1 MAAVVFACAR
11 ASRGARRALAAAG
24 VVVAAAAMTVAPWIA
39 FVATQTHSLVP
50 VSTGGGANLFIGTYL
65 PGHGTIFGLKHAFGP
80 VLRAHV
86 PALRGVPDFRLPEE
100 TIVRYVAGDHRG
112 RGEDAYLRA
121 RALRNAARFA
131 GHRPGAFAG
140 MLAAKAGRLWL
151 DYTHGS
157 LHRSRALARVGHV
170 ALVAV
175 AALLALA
182 TVVNAVL
189 VSEPRHLLPLLP
201 LLFAGG
207 AAGGVLAFDRRPAGV
222 VTA

>member
-1 MAAVVFACAR
+1 
-11 ASRGARRALAAAG
+11 
-24 VVVAAAAMTVAPWIA
+24 
-39 FVATQTHSLVP
+39 
-50 VSTGGGANLFIGTYL
+50 
-65 PGHGTIFGLKHAFGP
+65 
-80 VLRAHV
+80 
-86 PALRGVPDFRLPEE
+86 
-100 TIVRYVAGDHRG
+100 
-112 RGEDAYLRA
+112 
-121 RALRNAARFA
+121 
-131 GHRPGAFAG
+131 

-157 LHRSRALARVGHV
+157 LHRSQPLARVGHV
-170 ALVAV
+170 ALVALALLGLAAGLFRRRAPALVAV

>member
-1 MAAVVFACAR
+1 LRRGTAAALAPCGALLGLAALTRAERVRAPGVRAAVVFACAR

-86 PALRGVPDFRLPEE
+86 PAL
-100 TIVRYVAGDHRG
+100 
-112 RGEDAYLRA
+112 
-121 RALRNAARFA
+121 
-131 GHRPGAFAG
+131 
-140 MLAAKAGRLWL
+140 
-151 DYTHGS
+151 
-157 LHRSRALARVGHV
+157 
-170 ALVAV
+170 VAV